1 MMAFLSAA
9 VVLLAAICLLN
20 LLLVFAVLRRLR
32 EHTDELDRLRR
43 SRPFDPVAEEASE
56 LIGRSLPD
64 LETATGDRPE
74 LVGFFDAG
82 CSSCHELAPDFAVA
96 SRQAPSVAV
105 VTGAGEGVDELVAL
119 LAGGPTVLLGRRAT
133 EVSTSVGIRAYPTF
147 VRVDAEGT
155 VLHAQL
161 TTVDG
166 LTATAHA

>member
-1 MMAFLSAA
+1 MAFLAAA

-20 LLLVFAVLRRLR
+20 LLLIFAVLRRLR
-32 EHTDELDRLRR
+32 EHTDELDRLR
-43 SRPFDPVAEEASE
+43 SRPADPAAEEAGA
-56 LIGRSLPD
+56 LIGRSLSD
-64 LETATGDRPE
+64 LVTATGDRPE

-96 SRQAPSVAV
+96 SRRAPSVAV
-105 VTGAGEGVDELVAL
+105 VTGTGQGVDELVAL
-119 LAGGPTVLLGRRAT
+119 LAGGPTVLLGKRAT
-133 EVSTSVGIRAYPTF
+133 DVSASVGIRAYPTF

-166 LTATAHA
+166 LMATAPA

>member
-1 MMAFLSAA
+1 MAFLAAA

-20 LLLVFAVLRRLR
+20 LLLIFGVLRRLR
-32 EHTDELDRLRR
+32 EHTAELDELRR
-43 SRPFDPVAEEASE
+43 SRPFDRAADEASE

-64 LETATGDRPE
+64 LVTTTGDRPE

-105 VTGAGEGVDELVAL
+105 VTGAGQGVDELVAL
-119 LAGGPTVLLGRRAT
+119 LAGGPTVLLGKRAT
-133 EVSTSVGIRAYPTF
+133 EASASAGIRAYPTF

-155 VLHAQL
+155 VLRAQL

-166 LTATAHA
+166 LLAPAPA